1 MSLKTKAR
9 VGEQLQAA
17 GLITEEQLEAA
28 LAEQKTSGGFLGDV
42 LVRLGFARAELVGEM
57 IAATIHVPFVSL
69 ANVEIDSLLFD
80 LVPEEFERH
89 HGVLPLKLEGDT
101 LLVAMSDPLNVP
113 VIDELQ
119 LLTGYKISPALAL
132 QDDLR
137 VAISRTHSL
146 KSAAESVLRE
156 IENSTLVDAEPDV
169 STDELID
176 MAEDAPIVRLVN
188 SIIAGAVNARAS
200 DIHIEPQENR
210 VRVRYRVDGVL
221 TEQMTYQ
228 IQHHRAVMSRIKI
241 MSHLNITERR
251 RPQDGRIAFACD
263 GVQFDLRVS
272 TLHMIRGEKVVLR
285 VLNKSSA
292 RVPLESLGFS
302 SQQLALW
309 TSLLKLP
316 HGMLLV
322 TGPTGSGKTTTLYA
336 SLNRI
341 NDAGRNIITVED
353 PVEYELAGVNQ
364 SQVNP
369 RIGVTFAAGLRAIV
383 RQDPDVILVGEIRD
397 EETAEIAVQSALTG
411 HIVFSTLHTN
421 DAPGALVRL
430 ENMGVKRFLIASAV
444 SGVMGQRLLRKICPE
459 CAEPDSPDP
468 SLIAALGLTTEELGR
483 ATFRRGAG
491 CSRCSGRGLRGRTAV
506 YELMVMTPGLRDGLR
521 KNLDGA
527 ALKQIALEDGMVTM
541 RRSGIEKA
549 LAGETTLAEVG
560 RVLIDDEE
568 TSRPG
573 DWLRVAA

>member
-1 MSLKTKAR
+1 MSLKTKVK
-9 VGEQLQAA
+9 VGQQLLAA

-57 IAATIHVPFVSL
+57 IAATVHVPFVSL

-80 LVPEEFERH
+80 LVPEDYERH
-89 HGVLPLKLEGDT
+89 QGVLPLKVDGDS

-119 LLTGYKISPALAL
+119 LLTGYKIQPALAL

-137 VAISRTHSL
+137 VAISRVHSL

-156 IENSTLVDAEPDV
+156 IENSTLLETEAEV
-169 STDELID
+169 TTDELID

-200 DIHIEPQENR
+200 DIHIEPQEHK

-228 IQHHRAVMSRIKI
+228 IQHHRAVISRIKI

-263 GVQFDLRVS
+263 GAQFDLRVS

-285 VLNKSSA
+285 ILNKSSA
-292 RVPLESLGFS
+292 RVPLETLGFS
-302 SQQLALW
+302 EQQLGLW
-309 TSLLKLP
+309 ADLLKLP

-383 RQDPDVILVGEIRD
+383 RQDPDVILVGEVRD

-411 HIVFSTLHTN
+411 HLVFSTLHTN
-421 DAPGALVRL
+421 DAAGALVRL

-444 SGVMGQRLLRKICPE
+444 SGVMGQRLLRKICAG

-468 SLIAALGLTTEELGR
+468 SLVAALGLTKEELAR
-483 ATFRRGAG
+483 ATFQRGAG
-491 CSRCSGRGLRGRTAV
+491 CPQCSGRGLRGRIAV
-506 YELMVMTPGLRDGLR
+506 YELMMMSPRLRDGLR
-521 KNLDGA
+521 RNLDGA
-527 ALKQIALEDGMVTM
+527 ALKQIALDDGMVTM

-549 LAGETTLAEVG
+549 LAGETTLAEVA
-560 RVLIDDEE
+560 RVLIDEDEVV
-568 TSRPG
+568 RPA